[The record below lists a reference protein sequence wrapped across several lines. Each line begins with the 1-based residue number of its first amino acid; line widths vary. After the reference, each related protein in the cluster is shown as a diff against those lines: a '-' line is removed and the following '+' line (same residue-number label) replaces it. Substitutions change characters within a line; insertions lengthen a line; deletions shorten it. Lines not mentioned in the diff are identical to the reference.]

1 MAHTTKIIGVHE
13 KFQQIFDIINHLK
26 RTQHVDFDKIIE
38 KQIWQETCV
47 TKKYQS
53 IEHSHS

>member
-26 RTQHVDFDKIIE
+26 RTPHVDFDKIIE

-47 TKKYQS
+47 TKK
-53 IEHSHS
+53 